1 MPNYSLVIGSKFR
14 PFSYQEMLAPV
25 LQQTQAHQQVEESY
39 ATLAAEADQ
48 WKNIAMS
55 EPNSKAAETYMQ
67 YARDLESQ
75 ADMLA
80 TKGLS
85 LNSRRD
91 AFKMAQR
98 YQSEMLPI
106 QQAYTTKMKDIEVQ
120 RAAGPDAVFSYDA
133 NNRSIDE
140 YIANPMTTYET
151 LDLNKA
157 FTAAA
162 TDIGQI
168 KGALTDLQKNGR
180 LDAFHKYYAQVKGLT
195 PEEAALTSRAMET
208 GDWSGVD
215 MSKPQNQFVYNAM
228 NRVYSMYTQPWMNSD
243 QDQKLKDYI
252 ARGAAYGIGT
262 TDIHAYEDFLAK
274 ENYKAAKANQQQQNL
289 PSQGLLPLPKEGS
302 QSKEQK
308 KINTAYTTFN
318 NSKKILEGLD
328 QHDVKVLQ
336 QWIDDYQKAKKRYEE
351 KTGEEYTPK
360 KHLSIN
366 RPISGPAAYASN
378 VRAANN
384 FEAWANLY
392 ESAKALPGN
401 HQVDFNISNSPQRIR
416 TGFSQDS
423 PETIVMVPKITI
435 GTNIE
440 SAFAEAATVE
450 NGYRPN
456 WNPTEM
462 QDVVD
467 YLKSN
472 LMSVASNKR
481 NDYIQLEGKR
491 KNTKNKDLNEELF
504 DGAFITFQNGKTKLH
519 TKDGDTYIIKPG
531 AFGGPD
537 EWGDITRDDIEKAYE
552 RGDYMGYLN
561 GLSQFTNLLYETS
574 VSQLPGASQR
584 SSKTDQI
591 YLE

>member
-106 QQAYTTKMKDIEVQ
+106 QQAYTTKMKDIEAQ

-195 PEEAALTSRAMET
+195 PEEAALTSKAMET

-274 ENYKAAKANQQQQNL
+274 ENYKAEKAKQQQAGLNQVLDPKGRTLTQDKEQNKL
-289 PSQGLLPLPKEGS
+289 
-302 QSKEQK
+302 QK
-308 KINTAYTTFN
+308 KINRYKELREYIRKHPQSFNEKIPDYSYKSSGIESEGVSMASLEQASKVDYDAVQRQSLISEYKKLEQEIKSILKQNGSTLNYGNTSVVQKDGKWVMTVPSDKMINDFDKLAEIETGYTLRLGDAAQKQVMNQLRRNLSSDEKRSDYVQNITRGRQTQMTKN
-318 NSKKILEGLD
+318 NWLEGYKD
-328 QHDVKVLQ
+328 ED
-336 QWIDDYQKAKKRYEE
+336 W
-351 KTGEEYTPK
+351 
-360 KHLSIN
+360 
-366 RPISGPAAYASN
+366 
-378 VRAANN
+378 NN
-384 FEAWANLY
+384 
-392 ESAKALPGN
+392 
-401 HQVDFNISNSPQRIR
+401 
-416 TGFSQDS
+416 
-423 PETIVMVPKITI
+423 
-435 GTNIE
+435 
-440 SAFAEAATVE
+440 ATVDIV
-450 NGYRPN
+450 G
-456 WNPTEM
+456 
-462 QDVVD
+462 
-467 YLKSN
+467 
-472 LMSVASNKR
+472 
-481 NDYIQLEGKR
+481 
-491 KNTKNKDLNEELF
+491 
-504 DGAFITFQNGKTKLH
+504 GKTRLH
-519 TKDGDTYIIKPG
+519 IGNDTYLLKPG
-531 AFGGPD
+531 AFGSVID
-537 EWGDITRDDIEKAYE
+537 ETDLGDGITRESLEALYKAGRYDE
-552 RGDYMGYLN
+552 YTYYLN
-561 GLSQFTNLLYETS
+561 KWANGLYGWATTVMPGSSNTS
-574 VSQLPGASQR
+574 DKIATILSLMQ
-584 SSKTDQI
+584 
-591 YLE
+591 

>member
-106 QQAYTTKMKDIEVQ
+106 QQAYTTKMKDIEAQ
-120 RAAGPDAVFSYDA
+120 RTAGPDAIFSYDA

-162 TDIGQI
+162 ADIGQI

-195 PEEAALTSRAMET
+195 PEEAALTSKAMET
-208 GDWSGVD
+208 GNWSGVD

-274 ENYKAAKANQQQQNL
+274 ENYKAAKAKAEKDNAGTLRHYTQFNEHDPKVAEYKRAIEHLKIKDKDGNTVGLSANIFGKDGKAKVMQAYEEYKRLTTPATRKYGEKVGPMILPYDPQISSSVGLPDAKDSDGKILNEIKKKYGIQQLLSDDQYNALKTIGYNDSGMTTNTLNNL
-289 PSQGLLPLPKEGS
+289 WDNAVTTSQITSFDDFDYDRATDLMQSQLGRLDADGNFKAYVYEVDQYGNKKSGVKKLKNLNIYSSSNKEGDKVTDIS
-302 QSKEQK
+302 YNINSPNELIVTIGSKRYSVPVEVFGTEASNLIGKVQSTYD
-308 KINTAYTTFN
+308 INSLSSAE
-318 NSKKILEGLD
+318 KIL
-328 QHDVKVLQ
+328 LQ
-336 QWIDDYQKAKKRYEE
+336 D
-351 KTGEEYTPK
+351 
-360 KHLSIN
+360 
-366 RPISGPAAYASN
+366 
-378 VRAANN
+378 
-384 FEAWANLY
+384 
-392 ESAKALPGN
+392 
-401 HQVDFNISNSPQRIR
+401 
-416 TGFSQDS
+416 
-423 PETIVMVPKITI
+423 
-435 GTNIE
+435 
-440 SAFAEAATVE
+440 
-450 NGYRPN
+450 
-456 WNPTEM
+456 
-462 QDVVD
+462 
-467 YLKSN
+467 
-472 LMSVASNKR
+472 
-481 NDYIQLEGKR
+481 
-491 KNTKNKDLNEELF
+491 
-504 DGAFITFQNGKTKLH
+504 
-519 TKDGDTYIIKPG
+519 
-531 AFGGPD
+531 
-537 EWGDITRDDIEKAYE
+537 DITRTLEQF
-552 RGDYMGYLN
+552 
-561 GLSQFTNLLYETS
+561 SQIGNPSYQKTS
-574 VSQLPGASQR
+574 KDR
-584 SSKTDQI
+584 D
-591 YLE
+591 

>member
-106 QQAYTTKMKDIEVQ
+106 QQAYTTKMKDIEAQ
-120 RAAGPDAVFSYDA
+120 RIAGPDAVFSYDA

-140 YIANPMTTYET
+140 YIANPMATYET
-151 LDLNKA
+151 LDLNKV

-208 GDWSGVD
+208 GDWRGVD

-228 NRVYSMYTQPWMNSD
+228 NRVYSMYKQPWMNSD
-243 QDQKLKDYI
+243 QYQKLKYYI
-252 ARGAAYGIGT
+252 ARGAAYGMGT
-262 TDIHAYEDFLAK
+262 TDIHAYEDFSAK
-274 ENYKAAKANQQQQNL
+274 ENYKAAKAKVEKDNAATLRHYTQFNEHD
-289 PSQGLLPLPKEGS
+289 PK
-302 QSKEQK
+302 
-308 KINTAYTTFN
+308 
-318 NSKKILEGLD
+318 
-328 QHDVKVLQ
+328 V
-336 QWIDDYQKAKKRYEE
+336 
-351 KTGEEYTPK
+351 
-360 KHLSIN
+360 
-366 RPISGPAAYASN
+366 AAYK
-378 VRAANN
+378 
-384 FEAWANLY
+384 
-392 ESAKALPGN
+392 KA
-401 HQVDFNISNSPQRIR
+401 
-416 TGFSQDS
+416 
-423 PETIVMVPKITI
+423 
-435 GTNIE
+435 IE
-440 SAFAEAATVE
+440 S
-450 NGYRPN
+450 
-456 WNPTEM
+456 
-462 QDVVD
+462 
-467 YLKSN
+467 LK
-472 LMSVASNKR
+472 V
-481 NDYIQLEGKR
+481 
-491 KNTKNKDLNEELF
+491 KD
-504 DGAFITFQNGKTKLH
+504 
-519 TKDGDTYIIKPG
+519 KDGNVVGLK
-531 AFGGPD
+531 ASVFGKNG
-537 EWGDITRDDIEKAYE
+537 TAAALKAYE
-552 RGDYMGYLN
+552 EFDNLYDKTINNSIAEAYSIPAGSFSYATRKKRIEDAFKDPNSDLGKEVKKIKDKNGVTEFLTAIQYEALKAVGYDNSKMSVNALDNLWQNAITKSEITSFDDFDYDRATDLMQSRLGILDADGNFKAYVYEVDKYGNKKSGVKKLKNLNIYSSSNKEGDNVTDISYNIHSPNELIVTIGSKRYSVPVEVFGTEASNLVGKVQSTYDIN
-561 GLSQFTNLLYETS
+561 SLSSAEKILLQDDVTRTLEQFSQIGNPSYQKTS
-574 VSQLPGASQR
+574 KDR
-584 SSKTDQI
+584 D
-591 YLE
+591 

>member
-98 YQSEMLPI
+98 YKSEMLPI
-106 QQAYTTKMKDIEVQ
+106 QQAYTTKMKDIEAQ

-140 YIANPMTTYET
+140 YIANPMATYET

-195 PEEAALTSRAMET
+195 PKEAALTSKAMET

-274 ENYKAAKANQQQQNL
+274 ENYKAAKAKAEKDNAGTLRHYTQFNEHD
-289 PSQGLLPLPKEGS
+289 PKVAS
-302 QSKEQK
+302 YK
-308 KINTAYTTFN
+308 KAIE
-318 NSKKILEGLD
+318 SLK
-328 QHDVKVLQ
+328 VKDKDGNVLG
-336 QWIDDYQKAKKRYEE
+336 IKASIFGKNGTSAALKAYEE
-351 KTGEEYTPK
+351 FKDIMDK
-360 KHLSIN
+360 KLNI
-366 RPISGPAAYASN
+366 GPAAYA
-378 VRAANN
+378 
-384 FEAWANLY
+384 
-392 ESAKALPGN
+392 
-401 HQVDFNISNSPQRIR
+401 
-416 TGFSQDS
+416 T
-423 PETIVMVPKITI
+423 
-435 GTNIE
+435 
-440 SAFAEAATVE
+440 
-450 NGYRPN
+450 
-456 WNPTEM
+456 
-462 QDVVD
+462 
-467 YLKSN
+467 
-472 LMSVASNKR
+472 
-481 NDYIQLEGKR
+481 
-491 KNTKNKDLNEELF
+491 
-504 DGAFITFQNGKTKLH
+504 
-519 TKDGDTYIIKPG
+519 PG
-531 AFGGPD
+531 AMASYQKHKK
-537 EWGDITRDDIEKAYE
+537 DIEKQLNDSSSDLGKAVQKIKDKYGVPQFLTPE
-552 RGDYMGYLN
+552 QYDALKTIGYNDSKISVNALDNLWQNAITKSEITSFDDFDYDRATDLM
-561 GLSQFTNLLYETS
+561 Q
-574 VSQLPGASQR
+574 SQLGRLDADGNFKAYVYEIDQYGNKKSGVKKLKNLNIY
-584 SSKTDQI
+584 SSSNKEGDKVTDI
-591 YLE
+591 SYIINYYLSNYKYNKQSRCKRRKYKFTK